1 MTETATPPAG
11 GERTLFGHPRPLF
24 LLFTTE
30 AWERF
35 GYYGMRALLTIYL
48 LRHFLFDQD
57 EAAVIYG
64 AYTSLVYLTPLIGGY
79 LADKYLGSRNAVKLG
94 ALLMAIGYF
103 GLTAQGPTAR
113 DFIHIGNASYAVE
126 TVFDAQ
132 DEATSVLVDGSGQRH
147 TIGTDGAGGL
157 TFANPNGEIPAVV
170 KAGAYEKSTA
180 RDPLFFSLNMLSLAI
195 IIIGNGFFKPNI
207 STMVGDLYSAEDRRR
222 DAGFTIFY
230 MGINL
235 GAFFGQVVL
244 PEVRAHFGFNLP
256 FLLAAIGMLI
266 SLGVQ
271 VASDRPLRAYGNPPH
286 PEGLKRRVLGLP
298 IGWLIGLASLV
309 AVAPVWWLMTNDP
322 HIGGAIMS
330 VAPDALKAFLSKAPV
345 VNALLLS
352 VYALGFGAVFL
363 YSLIALKGAE
373 RGKMI
378 VAVILCLVSALFWAL
393 FEGAGTSLTFFAD
406 SNIDRHV
413 PFTNWVMPPEQVQ
426 FFNAVM
432 IIVLAP
438 IFSAI
443 WIGLGKM
450 KLEPPTPVK
459 FALGL
464 IFVGGANLALI
475 FGTQFH
481 DAAYLIGLQWMALLY
496 LLQTIGELCLSPV
509 GLSMVTRLSVP
520 RLVGMMMGLWF
531 LATSLG
537 LFAAGL
543 IASAMSTETFGGRVV
558 DPAAS
563 MRAFVTVGGKVGWTA
578 VGVGV
583 VLLLATPLL
592 VRLMRDAKPTAA
604 APANVT
610 EIP

>member
-1 MTETATPPAG
+1 MTDTAGQAAG
-11 GERTLFGHPRPLF
+11 SERTLFGHPRPLF
-24 LLFTTE
+24 LLFSAE

-35 GYYGMRALLTIYL
+35 GYYGMRAILTIYL

-57 EAAVIYG
+57 QAAVIYG

-113 DFIHIGNASYAVE
+113 DFVHIGANSYAVE

-132 DEATSVLVDGSGQRH
+132 DNSTSYLLDHAGGRH
-147 TIGTDGAGGL
+147 AIASDGAGGL
-157 TFANPNGEIPAVV
+157 TFANPSADVPASVTQSQFT
-170 KAGAYEKSTA
+170 KTTE
-180 RDPLFFSLNMLSLAI
+180 RNPLFFSLNMLSLALI
-195 IIIGNGFFKPNI
+195 IVGTGFFKPNI
-207 STMVGDLYSAEDRRR
+207 STMVGQLYAPEDQRR

-235 GAFFGQVVL
+235 GAFFGQTFL
-244 PEVRAHFGFNLP
+244 PAVRAEWGFNIP
-256 FLLAAIGMLI
+256 FLLAAIGMLC
-266 SLGVQ
+266 SLLVQYFSDGV
-271 VASDRPLRAYGNPPH
+271 LRKYGSPPH
-286 PEGLKRRVLGLP
+286 PEGLQRRVLGLP
-298 IGWLIGLASLV
+298 IGWLIAILSIV
-309 AVAPVWWLMTNDP
+309 AVGPVWWLMRNDP
-322 HIGGAIMS
+322 AIGGAILS
-330 VAPDALKAFLSKAPV
+330 VAPEALKSFLSKAPV
-345 VNALLLS
+345 VNALLFC
-352 VYALGFGAVFL
+352 VYILGFGGMFL
-363 YSLIALKGAE
+363 YSLLALKGAE

-413 PFTNWVMPPEQVQ
+413 AFTNWVMPSEMVQ
-426 FFNAVM
+426 SFNGIM
-432 IIVLAP
+432 IVVLAP
-438 IFSAI
+438 LFSAL
-443 WIGLGKM
+443 WLWLGAM
-450 KLEPPTPVK
+450 KLEPATPVK

-464 IFVGGANLALI
+464 IFVGGANLSLI

-481 DAAYLIGLQWMALLY
+481 DSAYLIGLQWMALLY
-496 LLQTIGELCLSPV
+496 LLQTVGELCLSPV

-537 LFAAGL
+537 LFAAGQ
-543 IASAMSTETFGGRVV
+543 IASLMSTETFGGRVV

-563 MRAFVTVGGKVGWTA
+563 MRAFASVGGKVGWTA

-583 VLLLATPLL
+583 LLLLASPFL
-592 VRLMRDAKPTAA
+592 VSLIKGGKSEASGEVA
-604 APANVT
+604 AP
-610 EIP
+610 